1 MREIKLFNINCGKQK
16 KEGCVK
22 LICLTS
28 VVENRR
34 RKDAIHPSVHL
45 SPDAS
50 WVQVPVN
57 HQHLEKKAGN
67 TVNAAHFF
75 KILAGN
81 YKTCGFR
88 RELKILGGR
97 AL

>member
-1 MREIKLFNINCGKQK
+1 MH
-16 KEGCVK
+16 VK
-22 LICLTS
+22 LRCLTS

-67 TVNAAHFF
+67 KMPRVLYLQ
-75 KILAGN
+75 ILAGN
-81 YKTCGFR
+81 WKTGGFSS
-88 RELKILGGR
+88 LGENCKS
-97 AL
+97 